1 VTLQNAL
8 AEYGLKRNERIDS
21 YLSQFGPST
30 GSSAEWIGKA
40 ARDLAEFYGIPDVI
54 IKFVYADY
62 VGDVPRKKDN
72 WDAIIGT
79 SRTFKDFVDILVN
92 SGKLPGEY
100 LQRSQEGAYGGIE
113 ELVLKTK
120 PFNLAS
126 FLENYR
132 IQYYEYAAEKGS
144 LIDAAK
150 TYHIKTTTAIESEIK
165 RLIPPT
171 FDKER
176 RLTTLFEKASPLLG
190 VEETILILIFYEREG
205 ASDERE
211 QAWASVKRSRPIDH
225 QPDSPDGTNSFA
237 TDALGHLTRILIDGG
252 LVDIP
257 EEYPREGAIQYVT
270 RVLGA
275 QPDFTLPIAR
285 SEIRQ
290 AFSSLRS
297 EKDSLLRTLSANNIP
312 LSEGDR
318 AEFEKKLPGG
328 DTLSSLAA
336 SLVGPTKVPDFI
348 LLLLYYDFTAQ
359 TRKRDDLFEG
369 LKRESAKLSALAREL
384 LNRKLVSIVERNERE
399 NSENIS
405 NLAAYLFTAKEFT
418 KPVIDS
424 TFSDYSRLFEYS
436 RAVLDFQKAQK
447 ICGDISKASFAQVL
461 EQVPRPETDFAN
473 FVRVVELQLREFS
486 VMKLDSWLE
495 PTALAV
501 ATAFLVAKEDVF
513 LADVA
518 CRRTAANSRSVKI
531 LYEHSWI
538 NDDEQHKS
546 PTDRT
551 PFSAAIQ
558 RAIDGSNPRTE
569 YLEDF
574 QRGLASGFL
583 FRRISE
589 IPIMRLHRIED
600 KVSSALTRMDFEK
613 RLTAHLQA
621 LKRFLQSELRSDIIM
636 ESLRMQLVT
645 AYAITVPTRADVIS
659 GVIEA
664 LLPKVCEELAAN
676 EPSYKDLFIEEEAT
690 QPKIGQYTRL
700 GVVPYGMSFSTFS
713 QKMRHAYRIATDRFS
728 ESGGM
733 KHPKED
739 YVANIIRIFPTDAYF
754 KQLEPSLEG
763 MSKRE
768 EEFLAEL
775 IEPILLKKFGEVRTA
790 EILASLKTKEEDQV
804 AMRGVLAKLY
814 DTSGALY
821 LLSRDEFDGAVSS
834 PSLVDYIREG
844 KFDIELANYFNK
856 SKLSDLATTV
866 FRSAKNDKKDEEAIR
881 ARVTKGVQQISASIH
896 ARPSSEEVQRTSNVT
911 FRVLYDIGM
920 ILDGL

>member
-1 VTLQNAL
+1 
-8 AEYGLKRNERIDS
+8 
-21 YLSQFGPST
+21 
-30 GSSAEWIGKA
+30 
-40 ARDLAEFYGIPDVI
+40 VI

-62 VGDVPRKKDN
+62 VGDVPGKKDN
-72 WDAIIGT
+72 WDAMIGT
-79 SRTFKDFVDILVN
+79 PRTFRDFIDILVN

-120 PFNLAS
+120 SFNLVS

-211 QAWASVKRSRPIDH
+211 QAWASVKRSRPNDH
-225 QPDSPDGTNSFA
+225 QSDSPDLTNSFA

-318 AEFEKKLPGG
+318 AEFEKRLPGG
-328 DTLSSLAA
+328 DTLSYIVA

-359 TRKRDDLFEG
+359 TRKRDDLFKG
-369 LKRESAKLSALAREL
+369 LKRESAKLSALARKL

-436 RAVLDFQKAQK
+436 RTVLDFQNPEDFEKAGARIK
-447 ICGDISKASFAQVL
+447 DL
-461 EQVPRPETDFAN
+461 LTDT
-473 FVRVVELQLREFS
+473 
-486 VMKLDSWLE
+486 VMKLKNRKIPVSELAFNVVMGK
-495 PTALAV
+495 PTA
-501 ATAFLVAKEDVF
+501 KY
-513 LADVA
+513 ADTTPQHV
-518 CRRTAANSRSVKI
+518 RAA
-531 LYEHSWI
+531 
-538 NDDEQHKS
+538 Q
-546 PTDRT
+546 
-551 PFSAAIQ
+551 Q
-558 RAIDGSNPRTE
+558 
-569 YLEDF
+569 LEMKG
-574 QRGLASGFL
+574 R
-583 FRRISE
+583 E
-589 IPIMRLHRIED
+589 I
-600 KVSSALTRMDFEK
+600 KAG
-613 RLTAHLQA
+613 
-621 LKRFLQSELRSDIIM
+621 DII
-636 ESLRMQLVT
+636 SFVKT
-645 AYAITVPTRADVIS
+645 KAPPFVKPA
-659 GVIEA
+659 
-664 LLPKVCEELAAN
+664 ELARP
-676 EPSYKDLFIEEEAT
+676 EEIDVEKYIEYA
-690 QPKIGQYTRL
+690 RSMFDRVL
-700 GVVPYGMSFSTFS
+700 DALDFSF
-713 QKMRHAYRIATDRFS
+713 D
-728 ESGGM
+728 
-733 KHPKED
+733 
-739 YVANIIRIFPTDAYF
+739 
-754 KQLEPSLEG
+754 
-763 MSKRE
+763 
-768 EEFLAEL
+768 
-775 IEPILLKKFGEVRTA
+775 
-790 EILASLKTKEEDQV
+790 EI
-804 AMRGVLAKLY
+804 MG
-814 DTSGALY
+814 
-821 LLSRDEFDGAVSS
+821 
-834 PSLVDYIREG
+834 
-844 KFDIELANYFNK
+844 
-856 SKLSDLATTV
+856 ATT
-866 FRSAKNDKKDEEAIR
+866 
-881 ARVTKGVQQISASIH
+881 
-896 ARPSSEEVQRTSNVT
+896 
-911 FRVLYDIGM
+911 
-920 ILDGL
+920 LDFFWGQ